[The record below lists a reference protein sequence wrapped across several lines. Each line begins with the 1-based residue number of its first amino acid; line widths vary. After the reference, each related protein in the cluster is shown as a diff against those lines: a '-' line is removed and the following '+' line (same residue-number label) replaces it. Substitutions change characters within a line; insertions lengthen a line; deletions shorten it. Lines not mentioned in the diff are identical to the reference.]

1 MPCAVSYFE
10 RFVEFF
16 VTFQNLNFL
25 TDLKHEQI
33 YDRLCVRVCFLS
45 ELKEE
50 QILGSLCH
58 ADISLLST
66 EQSAPTPCFSCIRPC
81 GTSPS
86 PHRPVGL
93 GLCGSYGP
101 RLGRLPSAA
110 RQLRL
115 LGLPGFYYEEGLRFG
130 PTSVQPMAAATL
142 CAPSFLPF
150 LVDTAL
156 LAPAVV
162 HSMAMGDKDERTLA
176 GISPQALPD

>member
-10 RFVEFF
+10 GFVKFF

-66 EQSAPTPCFSCIRPC
+66 EQSARTPCFSCIRPC

-130 PTSVQPMAAATL
+130 PTSIQAMAAATHQPKKL
-142 CAPSFLPF
+142 LQDTKTAGKRAYPSDR
-150 LVDTAL
+150 VD
-156 LAPAVV
+156 
-162 HSMAMGDKDERTLA
+162 
-176 GISPQALPD
+176 

>member
-10 RFVEFF
+10 GFVEFF
-16 VTFQNLNFL
+16 VIFQNLNFL

-130 PTSVQPMAAATL
+130 PTSVQPMAAATHQPQE
-142 CAPSFLPF
+142 APSRHQ
-150 LVDTAL
+150 DCRQTRNIGSA
-156 LAPAVV
+156 A
-162 HSMAMGDKDERTLA
+162 RR
-176 GISPQALPD
+176 QC